1 MNICVTKKE
10 ENKVLRV
17 EFSIG
22 DIVKVKD
29 YGTRFVDQEYV
40 SRNFVFPKKIDF
52 NLDKKVSST
61 DYLTCNNSYDNM
73 EWIIVDVGLPHISYA
88 SNASV
93 YDIGIRLRNK
103 YKGELLIKSVDGL
116 SLVRKGK
123 KQIETYDINM
133 N

>member
-1 MNICVTKKE
+1 MDICVTKKE
-10 ENKVLRV
+10 ENKVLRM

-61 DYLTCNNSYDNM
+61 DYNTCNNWYDNM
-73 EWIIVDVGLPHISYA
+73 EWIIVDVGLPYISYA
-88 SNASV
+88 SSASI
-93 YDIGIRLRNK
+93 YDIGIRLRNR
-103 YKGELLIKSVDGL
+103 YKGELLIKGVDSL
-116 SLVRKGK
+116 SLVRNK
-123 KQIETYDINM
+123 
-133 N
+133 